1 MLAIAQFAV
10 NGRNMEKD
18 ENGFLKRIRS
28 DFEYRA
34 YVTSIVSFFASLAF
48 AGYNIFLGAAYETVW
63 NISIAVYYLLL
74 VGVRAFVGIKEIK
87 FKKSGLTDE
96 EKEERRKNVFLAQ
109 SVMLFLIDMAL
120 MGPITI
126 MVLQEKAIDYTAIPA
141 IAIAA
146 YTVFK
151 IVTSSISYA
160 KTRKMK
166 NLGVRSF
173 KNLNFIDALVSVLT
187 LQYTLLMTFGDG
199 ITGEMLTLCAITSF
213 GIWALLIAVSV
224 MNLIQSVK
232 IKRAV

>member
-1 MLAIAQFAV
+1 MV
-10 NGRNMEKD
+10 VMGTVEG
-18 ENGFLKRIRS
+18 GFFKRIKK
-28 DFEYRA
+28 DFEYRS
-34 YVTSIVSFFASLAF
+34 YITSTVSFFASLAF

-109 SVMLFLIDMAL
+109 SVMLFLIDAAL

-126 MVLQEKAIDYTAIPA
+126 MALQRKSVDYSTIPA
-141 IAIAA
+141 ISIAA

-151 IVTSSISYA
+151 IVTSSISYV
-160 KTRKMK
+160 KTRKMT
-166 NLGVRSF
+166 NLGLRSF

-213 GIWALLIAVSV
+213 GVWALLIAISV
-224 MNLIQSVK
+224 VNLIQAVK
-232 IKRAV
+232 IKRTV

>member
-1 MLAIAQFAV
+1 MGTV
-10 NGRNMEKD
+10 EG
-18 ENGFLKRIRS
+18 GFFKRIRK
-28 DFEYRA
+28 DFEYRS
-34 YVTSIVSFFASLAF
+34 YVTSTVSFFASLAF

-63 NISIAVYYLLL
+63 NISVAVYYLLL

-96 EKEERRKNVFLAQ
+96 EKEERRRNVFLVQ
-109 SVMLFLIDMAL
+109 SIMLFVVDLAL
-120 MGPITI
+120 VGPITI
-126 MVLQEKAIDYTAIPA
+126 MALQRKSVDYSTIPA
-141 IAIAA
+141 IAVAA

-160 KTRKMK
+160 KTRKMT

-187 LQYTLLMTFGDG
+187 LQYTLIMTFGDG
-199 ITGEMLTLCAITSF
+199 INGEMLTLCAVTSF
-213 GIWALLIAVSV
+213 AIWVFLIAVSV
-224 MNLIQSVK
+224 TNLIQSVK